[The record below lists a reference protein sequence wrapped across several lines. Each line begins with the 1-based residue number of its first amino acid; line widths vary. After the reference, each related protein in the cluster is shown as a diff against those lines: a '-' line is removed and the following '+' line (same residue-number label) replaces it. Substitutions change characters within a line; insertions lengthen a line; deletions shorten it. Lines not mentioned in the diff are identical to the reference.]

1 MKEIHLDAETRL
13 LIALGFLLGRYSQ
26 NTSMDIKA
34 ANVMAE
40 LQRKL
45 DIRIVNLQNF
55 RVGTWINEIVGKE
68 VFRQ

>member
-1 MKEIHLDAETRL
+1 VKEIHLDAETRL